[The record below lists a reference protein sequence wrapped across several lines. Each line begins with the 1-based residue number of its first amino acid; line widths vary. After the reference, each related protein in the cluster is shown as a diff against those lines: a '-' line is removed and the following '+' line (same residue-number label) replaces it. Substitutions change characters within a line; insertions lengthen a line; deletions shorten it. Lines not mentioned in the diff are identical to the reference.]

1 MLCTHIQQLSHSV
14 DVDQLYGK
22 NALYQKVLAARA
34 AAGPGNAYDLEWTD
48 PSTGRT
54 KMSHPL
60 NLPFTSLTVVPTA
73 EQANPVAY
81 RAFWLP
87 GRNFSFVGSIV
98 TRKGDLLE
106 LCGTEGV
113 DITDATGNTLTVA
126 GLRAAL
132 RLHYT
137 ELYKDDPNLIGIPTT
152 AQPLVD
158 RINARGA
165 ADGAPTPTDARGPR
179 RPRPSGA
186 AAAQDPRPRKRR
198 RVGGRVPPAVA
209 AAAAAEARFMAE
221 LENDGSSSEE
231 DFDVVPRS
239 PPRRRSSRHAV

>member
-1 MLCTHIQQLSHSV
+1 MT
-14 DVDQLYGK
+14 K
-22 NALYQKVLAARA
+22 
-34 AAGPGNAYDLEWTD
+34 PGA
-48 PSTGRT
+48 
-54 KMSHPL
+54 
-60 NLPFTSLTVVPTA
+60 
-73 EQANPVAY
+73 
-81 RAFWLP
+81 
-87 GRNFSFVGSIV
+87 
-98 TRKGDLLE
+98 
-106 LCGTEGV
+106 
-113 DITDATGNTLTVA
+113 VA

-165 ADGAPTPTDARGPR
+165 ADGAPTPTDARGPCR
-179 RPRPSGA
+179 AWPSGA

-209 AAAAAEARFMAE
+209 AAVAEAEAEARFMAQ

-231 DFDVVPRS
+231 DFDVVPHS
-239 PPRRRSSRHAV
+239 PPRHHSSRHAV